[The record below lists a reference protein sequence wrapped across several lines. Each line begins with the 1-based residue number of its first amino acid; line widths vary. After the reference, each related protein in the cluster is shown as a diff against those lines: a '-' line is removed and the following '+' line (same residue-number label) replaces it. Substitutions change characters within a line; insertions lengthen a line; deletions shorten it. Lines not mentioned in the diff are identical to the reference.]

1 MQMAVP
7 DWCSKASQVPK
18 KFGKDIESMRILLLI
33 QLLAGF
39 TLAFLGVI
47 LMFHHD
53 VWTGLAVILCGM
65 YGAVRAVHRSGE
77 I

>member
-1 MQMAVP
+1 
-7 DWCSKASQVPK
+7 
-18 KFGKDIESMRILLLI
+18 MRILLLI

-47 LMFHHD
+47 LMFNFA
-53 VWTGLAVILCGM
+53 VWTGLAVTLSGM
-65 YGAVRAVHRSGE
+65 YGVLRAVHRSGD